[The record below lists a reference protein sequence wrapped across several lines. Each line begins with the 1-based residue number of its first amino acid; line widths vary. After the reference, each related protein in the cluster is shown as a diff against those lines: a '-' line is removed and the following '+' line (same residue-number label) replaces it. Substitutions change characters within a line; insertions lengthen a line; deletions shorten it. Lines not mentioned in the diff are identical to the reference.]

1 MSFDAGLAICWREQE
16 GEGGRVGRIR
26 MYFRSEASG
35 ALLQLVSQGR
45 REFKAG
51 CVEESRREGEAF
63 AANCC

>member
-1 MSFDAGLAICWREQE
+1 
-16 GEGGRVGRIR
+16 

-45 REFKAG
+45 REFKG
-51 CVEESRREGEAF
+51 GGVEVEGECVQEEERREGGRVCAF

>member
-1 MSFDAGLAICWREQE
+1 
-16 GEGGRVGRIR
+16 

-45 REFKAG
+45 REFG
-51 CVEESRREGEAF
+51 VVVEEHGREGEAF